1 MLALLRNGDVYAPEP
16 LGRKDVLLCGG
27 KIGAVSQIDPRGAE
41 ALGLEIDVLEA
52 EGCLVTP
59 GFLDPHMHL
68 TGGSGEEGFA
78 SRTPEIQL
86 SEIVPWGTTTVVGCL
101 GLDATTR
108 TLPGLLAKV
117 RGLAEG
123 GITAFLYTGHYG
135 IPPTTFTGSVRNDLI
150 VVREVIGVGEI
161 AVSDHRAPQP
171 DAREL
176 ARLVIDA
183 QAGGMLSGK
192 AGVTHFHLGED
203 PDRLAPLRA
212 LLDEHRVKPELLY
225 ATHIHRT
232 PELLGEAIALSKRGV
247 FMDMDTAQDVADP
260 LRRWFDEGG
269 DPDRLS
275 LSSDADGNAPWRLHD
290 QLRAALESGLS
301 LERLLPLVTSN
312 TAEVLKLKTKGR
324 LEPGRDADVLVL
336 KPGSLEVVHV
346 VAGGR
351 VLVRDG
357 ELLAREGFLETSRRV
372 INLRGKES
380 QT

>member
-1 MLALLRNGDVYAPEP
+1 MLTLIRNGDVRTPEAQ
-16 LGRKDVLLCGG
+16 GRNDVLLCAGRIG
-27 KIGAVSQIDPRGAE
+27 KIGKIDPRGAE
-41 ALGLEIDVLEA
+41 SLGLEIEILEA

-59 GFLDPHMHL
+59 GFLDPHIHL
-68 TGGSGEEGFA
+68 TGGSGEKGFA
-78 SRTPEIQL
+78 SRSPEIQL
-86 SEIVPWGTTTVVGCL
+86 SEIVPWGITTVVGCL

-108 TLPGLLAKV
+108 TLTALLAKA
-117 RGLAEG
+117 RGLTEE

-135 IPPTTFTGSVRNDLI
+135 IPPATFTGSIRNDLI

-176 ARLVIDA
+176 ARVVIDA
-183 QAGGMLSGK
+183 KAGGMLSGK

-203 PDRLAPLRA
+203 PDRLAPIRA
-212 LLDEHRVKPELLY
+212 LLDEHRVEPDLLY
-225 ATHIHRT
+225 AAHIHRT
-232 PELLGEAIALSKRGV
+232 PELLGEAIELSRRGV
-247 FMDMDTAQDVADP
+247 WMDMDTAQDVAGP

-269 DPDRLS
+269 DPGRLT

-290 QLRAALESGLS
+290 QLRAALESGLP
-301 LERLLPLVTSN
+301 LDRLLPLVTSN
-312 TAEVLKLKTKGR
+312 TAEVLKLKSKGR

-346 VAGGR
+346 VANGR

-357 ELLAREGFLETSRRV
+357 ELLAREGFLETSRRT
-372 INLRGKES
+372 IELRGKEGR
-380 QT
+380 